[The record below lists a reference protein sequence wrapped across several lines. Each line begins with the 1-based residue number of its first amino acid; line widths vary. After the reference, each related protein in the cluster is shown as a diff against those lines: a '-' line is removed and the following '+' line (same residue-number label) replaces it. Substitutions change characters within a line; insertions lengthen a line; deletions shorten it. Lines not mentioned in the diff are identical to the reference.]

1 MSNLQ
6 IRASIARRRIK
17 QAKRIADLI
26 ESGDIDGTPHRV
38 KEIRENVK
46 KMTKD
51 YQQKF
56 IQGRL

>member
-1 MSNLQ
+1 MSNLE
-6 IRASIARRRIK
+6 IRAMIAMRRIT
-17 QAKRIADLI
+17 QAKKIADLI
-26 ESGDIDGTPHRV
+26 ESGDIDGTPQRV